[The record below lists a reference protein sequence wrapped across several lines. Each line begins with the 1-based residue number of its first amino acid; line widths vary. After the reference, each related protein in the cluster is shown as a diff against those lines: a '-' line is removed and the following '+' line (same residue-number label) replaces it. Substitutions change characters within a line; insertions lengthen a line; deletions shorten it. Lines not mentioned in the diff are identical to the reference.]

1 MSNKAHD
8 RKDRREILLLVVIRV
23 MFPSLITSQFMHTDH
38 KLYSLLPDGGAADW
52 ASSAAPGGAGAVSIG
67 VCDRQNAGFCCQVY
81 LEVWWP
87 SAGGQSWMNYWMTC
101 PNSPRWMTDPLCPCN
116 PNPQSCPAETR
127 SHAGNRLG
135 KLHWNYKISPSDFLR
150 FMTYVMWYDFIKNFN
165 NRKMR

>member
-52 ASSAAPGGAGAVSIG
+52 ASSAAPGGQVPSQIG

-116 PNPQSCPAETR
+116 PNPQSCPADEKSCWKSLGETT
-127 SHAGNRLG
+127 L
-135 KLHWNYKISPSDFLR
+135 KLQDISVWLPTIYDLCDVIR
-150 FMTYVMWYDFIKNFN
+150 FH
-165 NRKMR
+165 